1 MLMVPYMREYVPWYH
16 DWIQTRRCWRPPCR
30 SPFHKSFE
38 STHKEHRQVDADIH
52 AGLIAHSYHIIA
64 VELIGV
70 RSWWCYIAG

>member
-38 STHKEHRQVDADIH
+38 VH
-52 AGLIAHSYHIIA
+52 
-64 VELIGV
+64 
-70 RSWWCYIAG
+70 RSWTLGLLKYTQGAQAG